1 MITLEKVERK
11 ASKSKRFLN
20 WKKLV
25 LRMNFGVKFWVYLEK
40 LTTLSLIK
48 QTFIKIKH
56 SLEYIVNQSK
66 FSIETI
72 IIISSTK
79 TKEYLRKKRGGTVK
93 WGELGWMQAPYN
105 VWQLLGSSLGSGN
118 KKKKG
123 EDFNPSFIAHQG
135 ALDRDFKNNYITGCV
150 ARFRCFGGESN
161 VLRPGSHLSPHLII

>member
-93 WGELGWMQAPYN
+93 
-105 VWQLLGSSLGSGN
+105 
-118 KKKKG
+118 
-123 EDFNPSFIAHQG
+123 
-135 ALDRDFKNNYITGCV
+135 
-150 ARFRCFGGESN
+150 
-161 VLRPGSHLSPHLII
+161 